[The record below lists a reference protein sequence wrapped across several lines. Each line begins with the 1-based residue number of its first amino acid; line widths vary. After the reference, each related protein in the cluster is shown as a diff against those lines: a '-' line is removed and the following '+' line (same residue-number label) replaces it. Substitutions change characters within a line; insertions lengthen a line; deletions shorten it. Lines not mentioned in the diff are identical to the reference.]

1 MFTDSHCHLDPD
13 VFGGDAGVD
22 AAIARARASAVTR
35 MVTIGSGYEP
45 ACMARAAAV
54 ADRHPDVWFTV
65 GVHPHDAKHW
75 TPAVSDA
82 IADLAS
88 HDKCVAIGEMGL
100 DFHYDNS
107 PRDVQRSCLRDQIR
121 LSLRLNKPIVV
132 HDRESLGET
141 LAILVDEGAFAGA
154 GVLYH
159 CFTGDVIAMNQIVA
173 NGGYISIPGIV
184 TFKTA
189 EAMRVVAIETP
200 LDRLMIETDSP
211 FLTPIP
217 HRGKKNEPAYVALVG
232 RKVAELR
239 GMLVGEL
246 AAATTANTARFF
258 GLER

>member
-22 AAIARARASAVTR
+22 AAIARARLSGVTR

-54 ADRHPDVWFTV
+54 AERHPDVWFTI

-75 TPAVSDA
+75 TPAVADA
-82 IADLAS
+82 IAELAA
-88 HDKCVAIGEMGL
+88 HEKCVAIGEMGL

-107 PRDVQRSCLRDQIR
+107 PRDVQRSCLREQIR
-121 LSLRLNKPIVV
+121 LSLRLNKPIVI

-141 LAILVDEGAFAGA
+141 LAILIDERAFAGA

-159 CFTGDVIAMNQIVA
+159 CFTGDVVAMNQIVA
-173 NGGYISIPGIV
+173 NGGYVSIPGIV

-189 EAMRVVAIETP
+189 QEMRVVATEAP
-200 LDRLMIETDSP
+200 LDRLLIETDSP

-232 RKVAELR
+232 AKVAELR
-239 GMLVGEL
+239 GMAVPDL
-246 AAATTANTARFF
+246 AAAATANTVRFF
-258 GLER
+258 GLDR